1 MSTTNGSGAGGATRD
16 PEADRATLRAVHA
29 AAQGG
34 DMDRASLMA
43 EQALKTGLEHPLLLN
58 LVALKL
64 ENEGR
69 LEEAVARLRRARELA
84 PGDISV
90 LNALGLVLQRLE
102 GFRESLELFEEVLR
116 LAPDFPPGHYN
127 RGAALDALGR
137 LEPAEASYRRALE
150 LQPGHLAAMA
160 GLASIAGRRGQHQEA
175 RRLAEPVLE
184 REPNYPDAT
193 MTVAAADL
201 AEGAAAR
208 AEARIRALLADPRPS
223 LLERALA
230 TSLLGDALD
239 AQGRIAPAFEAYSG
253 AGRELKRVYAERF
266 GRGESTLDA
275 AVWLNRAFAAA
286 RPETWAPRPATG
298 TNPDGAAGHVFLTGF
313 PRSGTT
319 LLEQVLASHPGVIA
333 LEEQDTLVDAVRAF
347 MRAPTDLDRLAAA
360 GDGDLVP
367 FREAYWRRVREAGV
381 DPAGKVFVD
390 KHPLNTLK
398 LPLIA
403 RLFPEA
409 RILFARR
416 DPRDVVLS
424 CFRRRFQM
432 NAPMYQLLTLESAA
446 AFYAAT
452 MQLAARLDQVL
463 ALDSLEV
470 RHESLVADFE
480 REVRA
485 ICGFLGLEWTEAMHG
500 FADRTRD
507 RGIATPSGAQLARGL
522 NAEGVGA
529 GRQGQQLARL
539 RGGHG
544 SVLTTHRPGLTRC
557 GQRPVKRDFA
567 QLGA

>member
-1 MSTTNGSGAGGATRD
+1 MSMTNGSGAPRARD
-16 PEADRATLRAVHA
+16 PETDRATLRAVHA

-34 DMDRASLMA
+34 DMDRASAMA
-43 EQALKTGLEHPLLLN
+43 EQALKAGLEHPLLLN

-69 LEEAVARLRRARELA
+69 LEDAAARLRRARELA
-84 PGDISV
+84 PTDISV

-102 GFRESLELFEEVLR
+102 AFREALELFEEVLR
-116 LAPDFPPGHYN
+116 LAPDFPPAHYN
-127 RGAALDALGR
+127 RGAAMDALGQ
-137 LEPAEASYRRALE
+137 LEQAEAGYRQALE

-230 TSLLGDALD
+230 TSLLGDSLD
-239 AQGRIAPAFEAYSG
+239 AQGRIPMAFEAYSG
-253 AGRELKRVYAERF
+253 AGRELKRVYADRF
-266 GRGESTLDA
+266 GRGQSTLDVA
-275 AVWLNRAFAAA
+275 DWLNNYFVTA
-286 RPETWAPRPATG
+286 RPEAWAPRPASA

-319 LLEQVLASHPGVIA
+319 LLEQVLASNPAVAA

-347 MRAPTDLDRLAAA
+347 MRAPTDMDRLAAA
-360 GDGDLVP
+360 GDGELVP
-367 FREAYWRRVREAGV
+367 LREAYWRRVREAGV
-381 DPAGKVFVD
+381 EANGKVFVD

-409 RILFARR
+409 KVLFARR

-452 MQLAARLDQVL
+452 MQLAARLDQIL

-480 REVRA
+480 PVVRSV
-485 ICGFLGLEWTEAMHG
+485 CDFVGLEWTEAMHG

-507 RGIATPSGAQLARGL
+507 RAIATPSGAQLARGL
-522 NAEGVGA
+522 SAEGVGTWK
-529 GRQGQQLARL
+529 RYREQMQP
-539 RGGHG
+539 
-544 SVLTTHRPGLTRC
+544 VLPALEPWVRRFGY
-557 GQRPVKRDFA
+557 A
-567 QLGA
+567 AS